1 MGLKTEE
8 ELTVGSQGGDL
19 VGGNPVGERP
29 EVCGLGRE
37 PALIRD
43 DPLDHFL
50 AKGFPEP
57 RDCGLV
63 AELQNARDGVLR
75 VGNGVEVVQVRVP
88 EESS

>member
-19 VGGNPVGERP
+19 VGRNPVGERP

-43 DPLDHFL
+43 DSFDHFL

-57 RDCGLV
+57 CDRRLV
-63 AELQNARDGVLR
+63 AVLQKARDGIVR
-75 VGNGVEVVQVRVP
+75 VGNRVEVVQVRVP